1 MHTIKRLHVWQCTI
15 KRSFLCYI
23 PWKDHN
29 VEICSISVNF
39 ANAIRSTC
47 SSPSQPPPPEMGG
60 GHFLSDNDAAEVDAV
75 CGGEVDRCDV
85 AKMEHR

>member
-1 MHTIKRLHVWQCTI
+1 MVDKYKKLAHEWGKFITFSV
-15 KRSFLCYI
+15 
-23 PWKDHN
+23 